1 MLIKG
6 FPGGS
11 VGKESPAVQETWIGS
26 LGREDPLE
34 KEVATFSSILA
45 RKTPGQR
52 SLEGNNPRGLQ
63 RVGHD
68 LMTKPPP
75 PC

>member
-26 LGREDPLE
+26 LGQEDPLE
-34 KEVATFSSILA
+34 KEGATFSSILA
-45 RKTPGQR
+45 
-52 SLEGNNPRGLQ
+52 
-63 RVGHD
+63 
-68 LMTKPPP
+68 
-75 PC
+75 